1 VFNGEQRSQ
10 VEESEGVYDESAVAL
25 YIKQKDEDDRSREV
39 KRRRRI

>member
-1 VFNGEQRSQ
+1 MFNGEQRSQ

>member
-25 YIKQKDEDDRSREV
+25 YIKQKDEG
-39 KRRRRI
+39 